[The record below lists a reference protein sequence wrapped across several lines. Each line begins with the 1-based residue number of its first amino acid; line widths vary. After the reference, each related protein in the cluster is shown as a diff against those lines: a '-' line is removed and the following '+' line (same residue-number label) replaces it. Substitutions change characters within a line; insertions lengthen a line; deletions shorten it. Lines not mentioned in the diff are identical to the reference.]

1 MTFWLKKMVS
11 GFLLPL
17 PFGLIWIAAG
27 LLLLISR
34 CAPRSRSIALMIGFL
49 VITVFSLNPVS
60 SALLNK
66 LQSQYSP
73 LLQTPAG
80 VTEVVVLGGGVN
92 DDREYPA
99 NITLGS
105 ASLSRLVEGIRQFKA
120 LAANHVNPT
129 LILSGG
135 QVFGSPAVAGK
146 MQNVAALLGVNPNNI
161 VLENGS
167 QDTHQEALFL
177 KKTLGSHPFILV
189 TSAYH
194 MPRSMALFEYQGM
207 HPIAA
212 PTEILSSKTH
222 TALPYIPNASS
233 LIMSDIAL
241 HEYIGILWAK
251 MQGYI
256 AR

>member
-17 PFGLIWIAAG
+17 PFGLIWFAAG
-27 LLLLISR
+27 LLLLMAR
-34 CAPRSRSIALMIGFL
+34 CAPRLRNITFIIGFL
-49 VITVFSLNPVS
+49 VITIFSFNPVS
-60 SALLNK
+60 TKLLNK
-66 LQSQYSP
+66 LQSQYAP
-73 LLQTPAG
+73 LTQVPTG
-80 VTEVVVLGGGVN
+80 VTQVVVLGGGVN
-92 DDREYPA
+92 DDQDYPA

-120 LAANHVNPT
+120 LAANNINPT

-135 QVFGSPAVAGK
+135 QVFGSPTAAGK
-146 MQNVAALLGVNPNNI
+146 MQNVATLLGVNPSNI
-161 VLENGS
+161 ILENGS

-194 MPRSMALFEYQGM
+194 MPRSMALFEHQGM

-222 TALPYIPNASS
+222 TALFYIPNASS
-233 LIMSDIAL
+233 LIMSNIAL